1 MFESNN
7 SIGDEIKYVFDRQK
21 QEDQLGNNLDR
32 PSLLMAKTF
41 VRDTETKQQV
51 LKEGTTFEK
60 VETND
65 E

>member
-41 VRDTETKQQV
+41 VRNTQTKEQV